1 MKDKRPIVLS
11 DKKQV
16 FIDGKFIDKSYGISF
31 EVHQPKK
38 TNEINLRCD
47 KPWEKNIIGL
57 YNSVIY
63 DEKIMKYKM
72 WYGIVTDELPSDD
85 AIAGRVSLVGYA
97 ESDDGITWN
106 KPLLGM
112 DDGRFGIKTN
122 IVMGAGASGVEYIE
136 DSHIMVFIDPNAEES
151 ERYKLVTKI
160 KKLNTELYLFASED
174 GIKWKEKKRG
184 IIKYKFEVDKDGRQ
198 ILSDKDSNGNLIN
211 IRDFHLDSQNIIFWD
226 DSIQKYVTYVR
237 KNKRIDGQQYRTVAR
252 GESADLDSF
261 CLVDEMPVVLQPDVW
276 DSPQKSERL
285 NCDIAGYDIYTNA
298 AIKYQAESAYY
309 MFPSIYYKYGSFLH
323 GFKERVPLNSGPVD
337 VGFAASRDGIN
348 WERYDRKPFISL
360 GQRGQYDCASIYM
373 VHGLVPG
380 KKGTMY
386 MYSSA
391 TDNLHGYNRG
401 DRHNDTNN
409 SLLNQEAFPAEK
421 NSFTITR
428 YEIREDG
435 FVSVCGG
442 YMGGEFVTPPL
453 IFNGDVMRINVD
465 TSAAG
470 TAAIEVQD
478 EDGIPIKGFS
488 LYDCNLIHTANQID
502 REVKWAGKSDLG
514 KISGKTIK
522 LRFVLKNAHI
532 YSFEFTKI
540 SRLSV

>member
-1 MKDKRPIVLS
+1 MKDKHPIILS
-11 DKKQV
+11 DQKQV
-16 FIDGKFIDKSYGISF
+16 FIDGKFIDKSYGVSF
-31 EVHQPKK
+31 EVHQPIK
-38 TNEINLRCD
+38 TNDITLRCD

-63 DEKIMKYKM
+63 DDKIMKYKM

-85 AIAGRVSLVGYA
+85 AIAGRVSLIGYA
-97 ESDDGITWN
+97 ESDDGIQWD

-112 DDGRFGIKTN
+112 DDGRFGVKTN

-136 DSHIMVFIDPNAEES
+136 DSHIMVFIDPNAQES

-174 GIKWKEKKRG
+174 GIEWKEKKRG
-184 IIKYKFEVDKDGRQ
+184 IIKYNFEVDEDGRQ
-198 ILSDKDSNGNLIN
+198 ILSDKDANGNLIN
-211 IRDFHLDSQNIIFWD
+211 IRDFHLDSQNTIFWD

-252 GESADLDSF
+252 GESPDLDSF
-261 CLVDEMPVVLQPDVW
+261 PLVDDMPVVLQPDAW
-276 DSPQKSERL
+276 DCPQKSERL

-323 GFKERVPLNSGPVD
+323 GFKEQVPMNSGPVD

-348 WERYDRKPFISL
+348 WERYDRRPFISL
-360 GQRGQYDCASIYM
+360 GQRGQYDSASIYM

-380 KKGTMY
+380 ENGTMY

-401 DRHNDTNN
+401 DRHHDRNN
-409 SLLNQEAFPAEK
+409 RLLTQEAFPAEK

-435 FVSVCGG
+435 FVSVYGG
-442 YMGGEFVTPPL
+442 YTGGEFITPAL
-453 IFNGDVMRINVD
+453 IFSGNVMKINVD

-470 TAAIEVQD
+470 TVAIEIQD
-478 EDGIPIKGFS
+478 EDGIPIRGLS
-488 LYDCNLIHTANQID
+488 AYDCDLIHTANQTD

-514 KISGKTIK
+514 KISGRTIK
-522 LRFVLKNAHI
+522 LRFVIKNAHI
-532 YSFEFTKI
+532 YSFKFTKI
-540 SRLSV
+540 